1 MSAHLH
7 EWIDLIFG
15 FKQTGKAAE
24 EAVNVFHP
32 LFYEGSVDLFAID
45 DPVKQVAVVGFINN
59 FGQTPKQLFKKPHP
73 AKRML
78 PPIPISAPLPVPI
91 AAPAASPQTAAL
103 AAIADAA
110 AEDDPSVRLFY
121 HSLSLLTPTL
131 VPLKG
136 ALALAVCTFYCT
148 FSRLYS
154 YHSCEVD

>member
-15 FKQTGKAAE
+15 YKQTGKPAE

-59 FGQTPKQLFKKPHP
+59 FGQTPKQLFKKAHP
-73 AKRML
+73 AKRMP
-78 PPIPISAPLPVPI
+78 PPIPISAPLPTQL
-91 AAPAASPQTAAL
+91 AAPAASFQASGFSGSP
-103 AAIADAA
+103 DGS
-110 AEDDPSVRLFY
+110 AEDDPAVRLFY
-121 HSLSLLTPTL
+121 CGFSLLTPTL

-136 ALALAVCTFYCT
+136 ARSPLFLD
-148 FSRLYS
+148 
-154 YHSCEVD
+154 H